1 MPPVSVNDKQT
12 SGDKNNSSKPPTAE
26 GGQIEHSH
34 DAGTVNADI
43 DDNWMSFDDG
53 LMKDI
58 VRELDDWDEDDSAS
72 EQLLERVQPSAT
84 LKHSDN
90 SHSVDRQ
97 GMCSGPL
104 FNARPI
110 LIKSH
115 SVQGNARLMAGTP
128 SRPDFVSHV
137 APVTLLSCPTG
148 MSAQLPT
155 PVHLVCNSS
164 SKLQNNST
172 NSDICIVN
180 ETPPYS
186 VESSVNLRTK
196 LSLSNSTT
204 HHTADQ
210 QVQSVASFN
219 NSTPTNNIPRSSSCL
234 SKCTPS
240 AVALQHSG
248 CDTPNSAVKFRTP
261 STSEWMKVKRL
272 SCGSTSHTS
281 SPSSIHT
288 PSPGSISGELL
299 ASGGK
304 VTPPLCNCGKRTK
317 RRTVSNPGINEGRT
331 FYACPN
337 GKASDKS
344 RGCGFFK
351 WEKML
356 ASTMS
361 CTCSSRCNPHSSVKS
376 HSQASTALCNILE
389 PEYFESKR

>member
-1 MPPVSVNDKQT
+1 MPPVSVNDQQT
-12 SGDKNNSSKPPTAE
+12 AGDKNNSSNPPPTAE
-26 GGQIEHSH
+26 GGQVEHSR
-34 DAGTVNADI
+34 DAGTVHVNTDI
-43 DDNWMSFDDG
+43 DDNWTSFDDG
-53 LMKDI
+53 LTKDI
-58 VRELDDWDEDDSAS
+58 MRELDDWDDDDSAS
-72 EQLLERVQPSAT
+72 EQLLGRVQPST
-84 LKHSDN
+84 TFKHSDN
-90 SHSVDRQ
+90 SHSVNRQ
-97 GMCSGPL
+97 GMCSSPL
-104 FNARPI
+104 FNAQLIP
-110 LIKSH
+110 IKSQ
-115 SVQGNARLMAGTP
+115 SVQGNTRLTAGTP
-128 SRPDFVSHV
+128 SRPDFISHV

-148 MSAQLPT
+148 MSAQLPSL
-155 PVHLVCNSS
+155 VHLVCNSS
-164 SKLQNNST
+164 PKLQNNST
-172 NSDICIVN
+172 NSDICVVD

-186 VESSVNLRTK
+186 VENSVNLRTK
-196 LSLSNSTT
+196 VSLSSSTI
-204 HHTADQ
+204 HHTAGQ
-210 QVQSVASFN
+210 QIQSVASSN
-219 NSTPTNNIPRSSSCL
+219 NCTPTNNIPRSSSYL

-240 AVALQHSG
+240 SLPLQRNG
-248 CDTPNSAVKFRTP
+248 CDTLNSAIKFRTP

-272 SCGSTSHTS
+272 SCGSTPHTS

-356 ASTMS
+356 ASN
-361 CTCSSRCNPHSSVKS
+361 SSRCSAHSSVKS